1 MLMTEDMG
9 SLRKLAFTNQ
19 YNLIL
24 LGGAV
29 AFSAALFTPWP
40 LVAAGVLELLW
51 LTIGASSAGFRQWA
65 EQHKHEEVRHRRHV
79 DDASVVKALEPV
91 YNTRVK
97 TLHAMAEEIRR
108 LSRERGFDARLFDGG
123 RDSNEDKLGV
133 LIGSFVKMAVLHQRL
148 SRFVAD
154 GSPMHL
160 EEEIVRLGQ
169 ALADEKDPAV
179 RLSLRQALTLGQ
191 RRLKQHEQIESQRRA
206 LGVKMGTLE
215 MSFDYLRSHVF
226 SGSPPQELAAE
237 LQELVS
243 GASFLTAAEA
253 EANASLARLS
263 STSITRTVTSQVV
276 GE

>member
-1 MLMTEDMG
+1 MLITEDVG
-9 SLRKLAFTNQ
+9 SLRRLAFANQ

-29 AFSAALFTPWP
+29 AFSAALLTPWP
-40 LVAAGVLELLW
+40 LVAAGLGELLW
-51 LTIGASSAGFRQWA
+51 LTIGASSASFRQYA
-65 EQHKHEEVRHRRHV
+65 ERHKQQEERHRREV
-79 DDASVVKALEPV
+79 DDASVVKALEPM
-91 YNTRVK
+91 YGTRVK

-108 LSRERGFDARLFDGG
+108 LSRERGFDARLFESG
-123 RDSNEDKLGV
+123 RDPSEDKLGV
-133 LIGSFVKMAVLHQRL
+133 LIGSFVKMALLHQRL

-154 GSPMHL
+154 GSPGHL

-237 LQELVS
+237 LQELVA
-243 GASFLTAAEA
+243 GASFLSAAEA
-253 EANASLARLS
+253 EANASLARLT
-263 STSITRTVTSQVV
+263 STPITRTVTSMV

>member
-1 MLMTEDMG
+1 MLATQNVG
-9 SLRKLAFTNQ
+9 SLRKLAFVNQ
-19 YNLIL
+19 YNVIFLC
-24 LGGAV
+24 AAA
-29 AFSAALFTPWP
+29 AFSLALLSPWP
-40 LVAAGVLELLW
+40 LLIGGVVELLW
-51 LTIGASSAGFRQWA
+51 LTIGSTSESFVRWA
-65 EQHKHEEVRHRRHV
+65 QQRVHDDQRSQRAA
-79 DDASVVKALEPV
+79 DDATLVRDLEPAYASRARILV
-91 YNTRVK
+91 DMSN
-97 TLHAMAEEIRR
+97 EIRR
-108 LSRERGFDARLFDGG
+108 LARERGMDPRLFQGPDD
-123 RDSNEDKLGV
+123 RLEL
-133 LIGSFVKMAVLHQRL
+133 LLTSFVKMAVLHQRL

-154 GSPMHL
+154 GSPNHL

-237 LQELVS
+237 LQELVA
-243 GASFLTAAEA
+243 GASFLGAAEA
-253 EANASLARLS
+253 EANASLARMS
-263 STSITRTVTSQVV
+263 GSPSTITRTITSHAAG